1 MLLRFECS
9 CSRES
14 WSQKRKAVAE
24 HTRMPLKAF
33 ISVEKKICVLCIL
46 NSMLETQ
53 RRISFPKSAMKASR
67 HQKPSFSS
75 TLVKQ
80 LLSTGLRWPS
90 YNQTAVITEHNL
102 TQLRSVPDLCPCT
115 SNRFSKYNCPSPLA
129 TTLLHL
135 EHLRSI
141 LPRLCTV

>member
-75 TLVKQ
+75 TVVKQ

-102 TQLRSVPDLCPCT
+102 TQLRSVPDLCP

>member
-1 MLLRFECS
+1 MQLFQGKL
-9 CSRES
+9 
-14 WSQKRKAVAE
+14 V
-24 HTRMPLKAF
+24 P
-33 ISVEKKICVLCIL
+33 EKKSSSRTHQDALKSFHLCGKKNLCIMHL
-46 NSMLETQ
+46 KLHAGNTK
-53 RRISFPKSAMKASR
+53 RISFPKSAMKASR

>member
-1 MLLRFECS
+1 MQLFQGKLVPEKKS
-9 CSRES
+9 SSRTH
-14 WSQKRKAVAE
+14 QDV
-24 HTRMPLKAF
+24 LKSF
-33 ISVEKKICVLCIL
+33 HLSGKKICVLCIL

-75 TLVKQ
+75 TVVKQ

-102 TQLRSVPDLCPCT
+102 IQLRSVPDLCPCT